1 MRRPALGLGSNCR
14 GFRRRRFTPAAIIAF
29 RKAKGR
35 HQGLQQEHAPQSE
48 RIFNDRDNRLT
59 AMQSEIVVI
68 GINHKTAP
76 VAVRE
81 CIAFS
86 ESESADALK
95 TLHAIEGIREVMLY
109 STCNRVEVVLV
120 TDDRSGAVRETKAFL
135 AEYNKIPLSQF
146 ENALYVH
153 AGDAAVRHV
162 FRVAASLDSM
172 MVGEPQILGQIKTAY
187 REATAAKTSGVI
199 LNRLLHRTFFVA
211 KRIRTET
218 GIGDRAV
225 SVSYAA
231 VALARKIFGSLEGKE
246 ILLIGAGEMA
256 ELAVEH
262 LMRHNTRSIS
272 VANRTFENAVAL
284 AERFRGKAI
293 RFEEIPHQLREVD
306 IIISS
311 TGAPG
316 IIITRDQV
324 KKAVRARRNRPIFFI
339 DIAVPRDIDP
349 AIHRL
354 SNSYVYD
361 IDDLK
366 DIVDENIED
375 RGKEAVKA
383 ERIVDEAVI
392 RFKEWYEGL
401 QVVPTI
407 VALRHKIDQILQ
419 AEVRK
424 TMQGSA
430 VSPEHEQ
437 ALERMINAITNKL
450 LHDPTNFLKHEG
462 MHSDK
467 AQYIDVVRKLFNLD
481 G

>member
-1 MRRPALGLGSNCR
+1 MMDGH
-14 GFRRRRFTPAAIIAF
+14 II
-29 RKAKGR
+29 
-35 HQGLQQEHAPQSE
+35 L
-48 RIFNDRDNRLT
+48 
-59 AMQSEIVVI
+59 I

-76 VAVRE
+76 VSVRE

-86 ESESADALK
+86 ADETADALK
-95 TLHAIEGIREVMLY
+95 ALSDIEEIREVMLY

-120 TDDRSGAVRETKAFL
+120 AADREQAIEKTKAFIS
-135 AEYNKIPLSQF
+135 EYNKIALDQF
-146 ENALYVH
+146 EDTLYVH
-153 AGDAAVRHV
+153 QNSEAVRHI
-162 FRVAASLDSM
+162 FRVAASLDSLV
-172 MVGEPQILGQIKTAY
+172 VGEPQILGQLKAAY
-187 REATAAKTSGVI
+187 RAATGAKTSGVV
-199 LNRLLHRTFFVA
+199 LNRLLHRAFFVA

-225 SVSYAA
+225 SISYAA
-231 VALARKIFGSLEGKE
+231 VELALKIFGSLEGKK

-262 LMRHNTRSIS
+262 LTRHQTSAVY

-284 AERFRGKAI
+284 AERFRGSAVG
-293 RFEEIPHQLREVD
+293 FEEIPRQLGEVD

-311 TGAPG
+311 TGAPD
-316 IIITRDQV
+316 IIITREQV

-366 DIVDENIED
+366 GIIDENIED
-375 RGKEAVKA
+375 RKSEAVKG

-392 RFKEWYEGL
+392 HFRQWYESL

-407 VALRHKIDQILQ
+407 VALRRKIENIVYSE
-419 AEVRK
+419 ASK
-424 TMQGSA
+424 TMQGLTDTTDND
-430 VSPEHEQ
+430 Q
-437 ALERMINAITNKL
+437 ALKRMSQAITNKF
-450 LHDPTNFLKHEG
+450 LHDPTLFLKHDG
-462 MHSDK
+462 MRADK
-467 AQYIDVVRKLFNLD
+467 SLYVDMVRRLFNLD
-481 G
+481 DGGT